1 MSDVDPLIKREMQ
14 WMALGVLENRDLA
27 PIIIAKVRRQRI
39 RRALISIVGVFAVAA
54 TSIGIYEV
62 IQKPAPIIVASD
74 SGVNGTNSDSQPEI
88 IGLQSDY
95 PVTWEQSVGDLGAIS
110 GAGGIGDTLGGLTAT
125 GLKISISGAGGIGD
139 TLGGLTA
146 TGLQISW
153 ERCGRGQCP
162 VTWVLSL
169 QNNTQDL
176 ISTAPSLGIFTNHT
190 PIVSD
195 SRPTTVLPGGT
206 ALLVYTF
213 PEFKDSLE
221 TSPRETWQWNW
232 YLAQLR

>member
-39 RRALISIVGVFAVAA
+39 RRALVAVLGIIAVGA

-62 IQKPAPIIVASD
+62 IQRPAPIIVASD
-74 SGVNGTNSDSQPEI
+74 NGVNGTNSGSQPEI

-125 GLKISISGAGGIGD
+125 GLKISWEQCGPGA
-139 TLGGLTA
+139 
-146 TGLQISW
+146 
-153 ERCGRGQCP
+153 CP
-162 VTWVLSL
+162 ITWVLSL
-169 QNNTQDL
+169 VNNTQDL

-190 PIVSD
+190 PLVSD

-213 PEFKDSLE
+213 PEFQDSLE

>member
-27 PIIIAKVRRQRI
+27 PIIIAKVRRRRI
-39 RRALISIVGVFAVAA
+39 RRTLVSIFGVFAVAA

-62 IQKPAPIIVASD
+62 IQRPAPIIVASD
-74 SGVNGTNSDSQPEI
+74 NGFTGANTNSQPEI

-95 PVTWEQSVGDLGAIS
+95 
-110 GAGGIGDTLGGLTAT
+110 
-125 GLKISISGAGGIGD
+125 
-139 TLGGLTA
+139 
-146 TGLQISW
+146 
-153 ERCGRGQCP
+153 P

>member
-39 RRALISIVGVFAVAA
+39 RRALFAVLSVVAIGA

-62 IQKPAPIIVASD
+62 IKRPAPIVVASD
-74 SGVNGTNSDSQPEI
+74 SGVTGTNSESQPEI

-110 GAGGIGDTLGGLTAT
+110 GAGGIGDTLGGLTSV
-125 GLKISISGAGGIGD
+125 GLK
-139 TLGGLTA
+139 
-146 TGLQISW
+146 ISW
-153 ERCGRGQCP
+153 ERCGKGQCP
-162 VTWVLSL
+162 ITWVLSL
-169 QNNTQDL
+169 ENQTQDL

-195 SRPTTVLPGGT
+195 SRPTTVLPGGR

-213 PEFKDSLE
+213 PEFKESLQ
-221 TSPRETWQWNW
+221 TSSRETWQWNW

>member
-39 RRALISIVGVFAVAA
+39 RRALISIFGVFVVGA

-62 IQKPAPIIVASD
+62 IQRPAPIIVASD
-74 SGVNGTNSDSQPEI
+74 NGVNGANAGSQPEI

-125 GLKISISGAGGIGD
+125 GLK
-139 TLGGLTA
+139 
-146 TGLQISW
+146 ISW

>member
-39 RRALISIVGVFAVAA
+39 RRALISIFGVFVVGA

-62 IQKPAPIIVASD
+62 IQRPAPIIVASD
-74 SGVNGTNSDSQPEI
+74 NGVNGANAGSQPEI

-125 GLKISISGAGGIGD
+125 GLKIS
-139 TLGGLTA
+139 
-146 TGLQISW
+146 W
-153 ERCGRGQCP
+153 ERCGKGQCP
-162 VTWVLSL
+162 VTWILSL

>member
-39 RRALISIVGVFAVAA
+39 RRALVAVLGVIAVGA
-54 TSIGIYEV
+54 TSIGVYEV
-62 IQKPAPIIVASD
+62 IQRPAPIIVASD
-74 SGVNGTNSDSQPEI
+74 NGVNGTNAGSQPEI

-125 GLKISISGAGGIGD
+125 GLKIS
-139 TLGGLTA
+139 
-146 TGLQISW
+146 W

-190 PIVSD
+190 PLVSD

>member
-39 RRALISIVGVFAVAA
+39 RRAVFAVLSVVAIGA

-62 IQKPAPIIVASD
+62 IKRPAPIVVASD
-74 SGVNGTNSDSQPEI
+74 SGVTGTNSESQPEI

-110 GAGGIGDTLGGLTAT
+110 GAGGIGDTLGGLTAV
-125 GLKISISGAGGIGD
+125 GLK
-139 TLGGLTA
+139 
-146 TGLQISW
+146 ISW
-153 ERCGRGQCP
+153 ERCGKGQCP
-162 VTWVLSL
+162 ITWVLSL
-169 QNNTQDL
+169 ENQTQDL

-195 SRPTTVLPGGT
+195 SRPTTVLPGGR

-213 PEFKDSLE
+213 PEFKESLQ
-221 TSPRETWQWNW
+221 TSSRETWQWNW

>member
-27 PIIIAKVRRQRI
+27 PVIIAKVRRQRI
-39 RRALISIVGVFAVAA
+39 RRAFMAVFAVFAIGA

-62 IQKPAPIIVASD
+62 INKPAPIIVASD
-74 SGVNGTNSDSQPEI
+74 NGVTGTNSDSQPEI

-110 GAGGIGDTLGGLTAT
+110 GAGGIGDTLGGLTAV
-125 GLKISISGAGGIGD
+125 GLK
-139 TLGGLTA
+139 
-146 TGLQISW
+146 ISW
-153 ERCGRGQCP
+153 ERCGQGQCP
-162 VTWVLSL
+162 ITWVLSL
-169 QNNTQDL
+169 KNNTQDL
-176 ISTAPSLGIFTNHT
+176 ISTAPSLGVFTSHT

-206 ALLVYTF
+206 ALLVYSF
-213 PEFKDSLE
+213 PEFKESLT

>member
-27 PIIIAKVRRQRI
+27 PVIIAKVRRQRI
-39 RRALISIVGVFAVAA
+39 RRALFAFLSVVAIGA
-54 TSIGIYEV
+54 TSIGIYEIV
-62 IQKPAPIIVASD
+62 QRPAPVVSASD
-74 SGVNGTNSDSQPEI
+74 TGVTGTNAESQPEI

-110 GAGGIGDTLGGLTAT
+110 GAGGIGDTLGGLTAV
-125 GLKISISGAGGIGD
+125 GLK
-139 TLGGLTA
+139 
-146 TGLQISW
+146 ISW
-153 ERCGRGQCP
+153 ERCGKGQCP
-162 VTWVLSL
+162 ITWVLSL
-169 QNNTQDL
+169 ENRTQDL

-195 SRPTTVLPGGT
+195 SRPTTVLPGGQ

-213 PEFKDSLE
+213 PEFQESLE
-221 TSPRETWQWNW
+221 TSSRETWQWNW

>member
-39 RRALISIVGVFAVAA
+39 RRALVAVLGVIAVGA
-54 TSIGIYEV
+54 TSIGVYEV
-62 IQKPAPIIVASD
+62 IQRPAPIIVASD
-74 SGVNGTNSDSQPEI
+74 NGVNGTNAGSQPEI

-125 GLKISISGAGGIGD
+125 GLKIS
-139 TLGGLTA
+139 
-146 TGLQISW
+146 W

-190 PIVSD
+190 PLVSD

-213 PEFKDSLE
+213 PEFQDSLE

>member
-39 RRALISIVGVFAVAA
+39 RRALFSALSVIAVGA
-54 TSIGIYEV
+54 TSIGVYEV
-62 IQKPAPIIVASD
+62 IQRPAPIVVASD
-74 SGVNGTNSDSQPEI
+74 NGVNGTNAGSQPDI

-125 GLKISISGAGGIGD
+125 GLKISWEQCGKGA
-139 TLGGLTA
+139 
-146 TGLQISW
+146 
-153 ERCGRGQCP
+153 CP
-162 VTWVLSL
+162 ITWVLSL
-169 QNNTQDL
+169 ENNTQDL

>member
-39 RRALISIVGVFAVAA
+39 RRALFALLSVVAIGA

-62 IQKPAPIIVASD
+62 IQKPAPIVVASD
-74 SGVNGTNSDSQPEI
+74 TGVTGTNADTQPEI
-88 IGLQSDY
+88 VGLQSDY

-110 GAGGIGDTLGGLTAT
+110 GAGGIGDTLGGLTAV
-125 GLKISISGAGGIGD
+125 GLK
-139 TLGGLTA
+139 
-146 TGLQISW
+146 ISW
-153 ERCGRGQCP
+153 ERCGQGQCP

-169 QNNTQDL
+169 ENRTQDL
-176 ISTAPSLGIFTNHT
+176 ISTAPSLGLFTNHT

-195 SRPTTVLPGGT
+195 SRPTTVLPGGK
-206 ALLVYTF
+206 ALLVYSF
-213 PEFKDSLE
+213 PEFKESLK

>member
-27 PIIIAKVRRQRI
+27 PIIVAKVRRQRI
-39 RRALISIVGVFAVAA
+39 RRALFALLSVVAIGA

-62 IQKPAPIIVASD
+62 IQKPAPIVVASD
-74 SGVNGTNSDSQPEI
+74 TGVTGTNADTQPEI
-88 IGLQSDY
+88 VGLQSDY

-110 GAGGIGDTLGGLTAT
+110 GAGGIGDTLGGLTAV
-125 GLKISISGAGGIGD
+125 GLK
-139 TLGGLTA
+139 
-146 TGLQISW
+146 ISW
-153 ERCGRGQCP
+153 ERCGQGQCP

-169 QNNTQDL
+169 ENKTQDL
-176 ISTAPSLGIFTNHT
+176 ISTAPSLGLFTNHT

-195 SRPTTVLPGGT
+195 SRPTTVLPGGK
-206 ALLVYTF
+206 ALLVYSF
-213 PEFKDSLE
+213 PEFKESLE

>member
-39 RRALISIVGVFAVAA
+39 RRALIALLSVVAIGA

-62 IQKPAPIIVASD
+62 IQKPAPIVVASD
-74 SGVNGTNSDSQPEI
+74 TGVTGTNADTQPEI

-110 GAGGIGDTLGGLTAT
+110 GAGGLGDTLGGLTAV
-125 GLKISISGAGGIGD
+125 GLK
-139 TLGGLTA
+139 
-146 TGLQISW
+146 ISW
-153 ERCGRGQCP
+153 ERCGQGQCP

-169 QNNTQDL
+169 ENKTQDL
-176 ISTAPSLGIFTNHT
+176 ISTAPSLGLFTNHT

-206 ALLVYTF
+206 ALLVYSF
-213 PEFKDSLE
+213 PEFKESLK

>member
-125 GLKISISGAGGIGD
+125 GLKIS
-139 TLGGLTA
+139 
-146 TGLQISW
+146 W
-153 ERCGRGQCP
+153 EHCGKGQCP

>member
-39 RRALISIVGVFAVAA
+39 RRALFALLSVVAIGA

-62 IQKPAPIIVASD
+62 TQKPAPIVVASD
-74 SGVNGTNSDSQPEI
+74 TGVTGTNADTQPEI
-88 IGLQSDY
+88 VGLQSDY

-110 GAGGIGDTLGGLTAT
+110 GAGGIGDTLGGLTAV
-125 GLKISISGAGGIGD
+125 GLK
-139 TLGGLTA
+139 
-146 TGLQISW
+146 ISW
-153 ERCGRGQCP
+153 ERCGQGQCP

-169 QNNTQDL
+169 ENKTQDL
-176 ISTAPSLGIFTNHT
+176 ISTAPSLGLFTNHT

-195 SRPTTVLPGGT
+195 SRPTTVLPGGK
-206 ALLVYTF
+206 ALLVYSF
-213 PEFKDSLE
+213 PEFKESLK

>member
-27 PIIIAKVRRQRI
+27 PVIIAKVRRQRI
-39 RRALISIVGVFAVAA
+39 RRALISIFGVFAVAA

-62 IQKPAPIIVASD
+62 IQRPAPVVVASD
-74 SGVNGTNSDSQPEI
+74 SGVNGTNSESQPEI

-125 GLKISISGAGGIGD
+125 GLKIS
-139 TLGGLTA
+139 
-146 TGLQISW
+146 W
-153 ERCGRGQCP
+153 ERCGKGQCP